1 MILDVPSLVR
11 TNPAPFTKSRDG
23 TSFQGLDHC
32 SVGELEGR
40 DQGAEGQ
47 VWKDVPWRYCSC
59 WYFDDLDPYLQV
71 AHDRQLQQEKLISE
85 DLVGCDTDY
94 PRIASACCTSAIL
107 ISISRLIQGTLCLK
121 PKELQDQLTRAKK
134 SLEVGNAGWFLGP
147 TKTHDIMAGS
157 LDQQY

>member
-11 TNPAPFTKSRDG
+11 TNPAPFAKSRDG

-85 DLVGCDTDY
+85 DLT
-94 PRIASACCTSAIL
+94 L
-107 ISISRLIQGTLCLK
+107 ITQELLQLVVPVLSSFQYISRLIQGTLCLK
-121 PKELQDQLTRAKK
+121 PKELQDQLTRTKK
-134 SLEVGNAGWFLGP
+134 SLEVGNAG
-147 TKTHDIMAGS
+147 
-157 LDQQY
+157 